1 MICITQLTKYFI
13 SDQYLGFKIMHKGYI
28 LYDSNYVALWK
39 KQDYRDRISD
49 KISGYQGLGV
59 RKEIDCK
66 WAW

>member
-39 KQDYRDRISD
+39 R
-49 KISGYQGLGV
+49 
-59 RKEIDCK
+59 
-66 WAW
+66 